1 MKRKLTK
8 LIASILV
15 LSFLVSAFSVLS
27 FADTAEA
34 VNDTAPDEET
44 SAADLQL
51 LVNRPFDEGW
61 SAFNGFST
69 GKIGTHEYTIE
80 YEETEDYS
88 YNYFCRVESTGKLGG
103 YLELPYG
110 ANAPTLAS
118 TVFEIDL
125 RTDDYCSFGSGSGS
139 PIIYFSS
146 SDLEKENT
154 FNLASIKDNSL
165 ILAPMGT
172 LAYKAAMTYNVGNL
186 SGEWIHYAVA
196 ARFDQRRC
204 PECSTVYDLTQDNKT
219 SLECTCTVDP
229 DDESTTPVAVQDMT
243 KILTL
248 RVYFSY
254 SNTFNAANAV
264 KAPGRADRIDLNNT
278 YFYDITVDNI
288 ASISSFFVGIP
299 ASSTSQGQ
307 SYCFD
312 NVKQYNYANVPGNV
326 PAVLGYGLNVDV
338 TAAKTEEIIGSSTG
352 KTTLQYIS
360 EGLVMK
366 TGFDYCV
373 SAGTRKP
380 IITTEEGI
388 TYGAPVTIDG
398 EVYVPLQAIIDW
410 IDYPLYAHADGMSF
424 DISTDN
430 GSTFM
435 AIGRK
440 TVTANGEL
448 IELDAAPGV
457 ATDSASGQ
465 QYVVISKDD
474 VSKIFPGY
482 YVTYD
487 DMGLIVVSAGE
498 NLFNRKTDLSLML
511 DVMKSLLYKNMTTQ
525 TFYDLAKETTDN
537 FKHPYIMADQEQFDS
552 LAEAYANTEDE
563 ALAAY
568 LDGVIGDAIDLFTNY
583 TAVPKTEMPKE
594 NKAFKLAMYQNILGK
609 TLYFNGVRS
618 GSSLRSTSESSEAV
632 DVFTEFVYDETG
644 ETVIGYRL
652 YFYNTVTS
660 ETGEEVEEKTYIRL
674 YEAKSNV
681 AGMGTAAL
689 EFVTRTPD
697 EYYVYSM
704 FADTLRL
711 TAADGVNSYY
721 LGTNNKGESFNCN
734 NMATLT
740 AGDPPALDNTYF
752 PARLVTLITDNDE
765 AFANAGE
772 YGKNTMYKYLFDT
785 VKNPSASLGNNGY
798 DGGGRNPFLV
808 ETSEHVKLLAFAY
821 QITRE
826 TKYAVLAYEITS
838 SLLLWAHWAPAYFL
852 DCAEASA
859 NIAIAYDWL
868 YNVWVAE
875 RYDMSEL
882 EAIMYRNGL
891 LIGYNYTN
899 GIEFNENLMSNQ
911 GVYSVYS
918 TATDSWN
925 IIGTSAMAVTAF
937 ALLGTDYLNNG
948 FIYSESNPQE
958 KDTAEL
964 TYVKAAL
971 NLISTN
977 IYGVTQIGLDMY
989 APDGS
994 FIESPTKWSDATEA
1008 LITLA
1013 WTLESVIGNDMN
1025 LSNTWALD
1033 KSFYYAYQVEYK
1045 TTDGYKYWNYHES
1058 VGDYISTDFA
1068 YYAAGVLGDVTIA
1081 AIRTEQIG
1089 FKPVSMWDVLAYKP
1103 EYVTAELNKTGSN
1116 FSLDYTLES
1125 CEGVI
1130 SRSSWEDDALYVG
1143 VMGNANNAP
1152 GGQLDSGNFVYANK
1166 GIVWFGDLGAEVHT
1180 VYGYSDVSYR
1190 YGYYRHTAEGA
1201 NTVIVTTSI
1210 NKTVMPYGQ
1219 AIEAGGRI
1227 SDYYSSE
1234 YGMYTIINNSG
1245 VYLDKA
1251 TSAKRGVL
1259 LTNNRRTVVVQDELT
1274 FKATE
1279 ECAWVT
1285 QATYDSISLND
1296 SGRTAILKKRV
1307 GTKEYTLRATIL
1319 DSAGTLKFTTM
1330 NAYDTILSTV
1340 YNKES
1345 ARLGDTNTY
1354 EIDRS
1359 ALKRLV
1365 ITQGLSSMFSV
1376 AVVFEMITMATD
1388 TVEYEYKS
1396 LDKWGPNMITDKF
1409 IASEVNNKLLGTPS
1423 LPAARNNSAQAMS
1436 HFSGGDALDIYGIES
1451 FFDSLVRVYN
1461 CEFWLG
1467 NTLLEKEVSLEYLDY
1482 KNCKTMYDKF
1492 KAEMNGYISD
1502 AKNIAVNIV
1511 GYEF

>member
-27 FADTAEA
+27 FADSAEA
-34 VNDTAPDEET
+34 VNDTASDEET
-44 SAADLQL
+44 SATDLQL

-61 SAFNGFST
+61 SIFNGFST
-69 GKIGTHEYTIE
+69 AKIGTHEYTIE
-80 YEETEDYS
+80 HEETENYS
-88 YNYFCRVESTGKLGG
+88 YNYFGRIASTGKLGG

-110 ANAPTLAS
+110 DNAPALAS

-125 RTDDYCSFGSGSGS
+125 RTDDYCSFGS
-139 PIIYFSS
+139 PVIYFSS

-154 FNLASIKDNSL
+154 FNLAGIRDNNL
-165 ILAPMGT
+165 VLAPAGT
-172 LAYKAAMTYNVGNL
+172 LAYKGAVTYSIGSLNGK
-186 SGEWIHYAVA
+186 WIHYAVA
-196 ARFDQRRC
+196 ARFDQRLC
-204 PECSTVYDLTQDNKT
+204 PGCNTVYNLNQDNKT

-254 SNTFNAANAV
+254 SDTFNAANAV
-264 KAPGRADRIDLNNT
+264 KAPGRADRVDLNNT

-288 ASISSFFVGIP
+288 SSISSFFVGIP
-299 ASSTSQGQ
+299 ANSSSQGQ
-307 SYCFD
+307 SYCID
-312 NVKQYNYANVPGNV
+312 NVKQYNYADVPGSV

-338 TAAKTEEIIGSSTG
+338 TLAKTEEIIGSSTG
-352 KTTLQYIS
+352 KTAIQYIS

-366 TGFDYCV
+366 TGFNYCV

-380 IITTEEGI
+380 IIKTEDGV
-388 TYGAPVTIDG
+388 TYGAPVDIDG
-398 EVYVPLQAIIDW
+398 KVYVPLQAIIDW
-410 IDYPLYAHADGMSF
+410 IDYPLYAHADGLSF

-440 TVTANGEL
+440 TVTTNGKL
-448 IELDAAPGV
+448 VELDAAPGV

-465 QYVVISKDD
+465 QYIVIFKDD
-474 VSKIFPGY
+474 ISKIFPGY

-487 DMGLIVVSAGE
+487 DMGLIVVSEGE
-498 NLFNRKTDLSLML
+498 NLFNRKSDLSLML

-525 TFYDLAKETTDN
+525 TFYDLAKKTTDN

-552 LAEAYANTEDE
+552 LAAAYANTEDE

-568 LDGVIGDAIDLFTNY
+568 LDSVIGDAIDLFTNY
-583 TAVPKTEMPKE
+583 TAVPKTEMPAE

-632 DVFTEFVYDETG
+632 DVFIEFVYDESG
-644 ETVIGYRL
+644 ENVIGYRL

-674 YEAKSNV
+674 YETRSGF
-681 AGMGTAAL
+681 AGTGAAAL
-689 EFVTRTPD
+689 EFTTRVPF
-697 EYYVYSM
+697 EYYTYSM
-704 FADTLRL
+704 FADTLRVIS
-711 TAADGVNSYY
+711 ADEQNSYY

-740 AGDPPALDNTYF
+740 AGSPPGLDNTYF

-785 VKNPSASLGNNGY
+785 VQNPYASIGNNGY

-821 QITRE
+821 QVTRE

-875 RYDMSEL
+875 KYDMSEL

-911 GVYSVYS
+911 GIYSIYS

-948 FIYSESNPQE
+948 FIYDESKAPE

-971 NLISTN
+971 NIISSN
-977 IYGVTQIGLDMY
+977 VYGVTQIGLDMY

-1025 LSNTWALD
+1025 LSNTWALG

-1045 TTDGYKYWNYHES
+1045 TTDGYKYWNYHDSE
-1058 VGDYISTDFA
+1058 GDYISTDFA

-1201 NTVIVTTSI
+1201 NTVIVTTKI
-1210 NKTVMPYGQ
+1210 NEAVMPYGQ

-1259 LTNNRRTVVVQDELT
+1259 LTNDRRTVVIQDELT

-1285 QATYDSISLND
+1285 QATYDSITLND
-1296 SGRTAILKKRV
+1296 QGRTAILKKRV
-1307 GTKEYTLRATIL
+1307 GTNEYTLRATIL

-1340 YNKES
+1340 YGKE
-1345 ARLGDTNTY
+1345 AAHQGDMYTY
-1354 EIDRS
+1354 EIDRN

-1376 AVVFEMITMATD
+1376 AVVFEMITQSTD

-1396 LDKWGPNMITDKF
+1396 LDKWGPDMITDKF

-1423 LPAARNNSAQAMS
+1423 LPAARNNSGQALK
-1436 HFSGGDALDIYGIES
+1436 HFSGGDALDVYGIEN

-1467 NTLLEKEVSLEYLDY
+1467 DQLLEKEAKLEYLDY

-1502 AKNIAVNIV
+1502 AKNIAVNIS